1 MAWNKQQQLE
11 EEEEEEEEDT
21 LVPHACASILC
32 IKIDITTNSFQNVF
46 ILIKLKLIQVK
57 YEQQAPISHQNDN
70 NPLAGVLNY

>member
-1 MAWNKQQQLE
+1 MAWNKQQQQQQQQ
-11 EEEEEEEEDT
+11 EEEEEDT
-21 LVPHACASILC
+21 RVPHACASILC